1 MQTITEMQQ
10 LDKMKSPI
18 PSVAC
23 SGGGMRKRP
32 FIMLR
37 LCRNAI

>member
-18 PSVAC
+18 PLVAC
-23 SGGGMRKRP
+23 SGDEEAP
-32 FIMLR
+32 D
-37 LCRNAI
+37 